1 MFAGAF
7 TMSMVFFEFFCE
19 ISDYTEEEVMCI
31 VEELERQVALLR
43 ERFAGKKSF
52 TLSVDANTPEQ

>member
-19 ISDYTEEEVMCI
+19 ISNY
-31 VEELERQVALLR
+31 RQMGGGVISGMSVVIFTTWYDSFVLIR
-43 ERFAGKKSF
+43 KSF
-52 TLSVDANTPEQ
+52 P

>member
-19 ISDYTEEEVMCI
+19 ISDYRPMGGGVISGMI
-31 VEELERQVALLR
+31 VVIFTTWYDSFVLIR
-43 ERFAGKKSF
+43 KSF
-52 TLSVDANTPEQ
+52 PLGI